1 MKYLRLTS
9 ASVLATS
16 LASAIVYAHG
26 FGFRGGTSILHYGVN
41 VAMSANGEN
50 TNAVGHV
57 HMRRNQQGHAHNQRF
72 RVHVA
77 NLETNTTYLL
87 WADIEGQGTS
97 VFLSSFQTGTNGV
110 GTVRYRYNGSS
121 QGQGNGV
128 NTMPEILRP
137 VTGVRG
143 VVVTD
148 VNTQAVLVAD
158 LTMPDTWHYL
168 VKRPLT
174 NDGVDPNARGGFR
187 LHSNTNLSQFRLHA
201 ERLRHSTD
209 YYLAFNGVVSQTNMT
224 TTTGELDISTSL
236 LLPVDAL
243 EIRTLNILDQS
254 GASVLSATL
263 P

>member
-9 ASVLATS
+9 ASVLAIS

-57 HMRRNQQGHAHNQRF
+57 HMRQNKQGHAHNQRF

-77 NLETNTTYLL
+77 NLETNATYLL
-87 WADIEGQGTS
+87 WADLEGQAAL
-97 VFLSSFQTGTNGV
+97 VFVSSFETGTNGAA
-110 GTVRYRYNGSS
+110 TVRYRYNGSS
-121 QGQGNGV
+121 RGHGNGV

-143 VVVTD
+143 VLITD

-158 LTMPDTWHYL
+158 VTMPNTWHYL

-187 LHSNTNLSQFRLHA
+187 LHSNTNLSRFWLHA

-209 YYLAFNGVVSQTNMT
+209 YYLAFNGVVSQTNVT
-224 TTTGELDISTSL
+224 TTTGELNISTSL
-236 LLPVDAL
+236 ELPVEAL
-243 EIRTLNILDQS
+243 EIRTLNVLDQN
-254 GASVLSATL
+254 GASVLSAAL